1 MYLSLIFFSSL
12 QLHFKQE
19 WKNSFLVTKENGL
32 VIVSD
37 SSSNSVAVVVIA
49 PVAASSSGSN
59 S

>member
-1 MYLSLIFFSSL
+1 MYLSLIFFSCL
-12 QLHFKQE
+12 GLHFRQE
-19 WKNSFLVTKENGL
+19 WKNYFLVTKGNGL
-32 VIVSD
+32 VIVSE